1 MLNVMI
7 DKLTKSIEQVATG
20 RSYDTDISSA
30 TLTNLRQIT
39 SAWNFDWRAELA
51 EREVFKLTVPKLGAK
66 IQGLISL
73 VRMEDHVYVNLL
85 ESHPQNVGRKK
96 KFEGVAGNLMAYA
109 AKLFQSLGFGGALS
123 FEAKSTLFA
132 HYEKT
137 LRARRVGRSQ
147 RMVIEEP
154 EAQFLIEQYF
164 GGQDGTHS

>member
-1 MLNVMI
+1 
-7 DKLTKSIEQVATG
+7 
-20 RSYDTDISSA
+20 
-30 TLTNLRQIT
+30 
-39 SAWNFDWRAELA
+39 
-51 EREVFKLTVPKLGAK
+51 
-66 IQGLISL
+66 
-73 VRMEDHVYVNLL
+73 MEDHVYVNLL

-109 AKLFQSLGFGGALS
+109 AKLFQSLGIGGALS

-154 EAQFLIEQYF
+154 ETQFLIEQYF